1 VPAAIRAIT
10 LAFLALLATLLLPAV
25 AGAQGNAGIDQYTET
40 PPTADGE
47 SDGAA
52 FGASGNGGGSGSGAE
67 GEGGGG
73 EPLPADTRDALESLG
88 SDGAAAADIA
98 EATAPSSGSG
108 ADGGE
113 RGGFEA
119 SRPTGEGS
127 GGGSGD
133 GIGGVVDALAG
144 SDSEGLGV
152 TLPLILLL
160 SLLGVLGLVVSRSRT
175 GDPRTPR

>member
-10 LAFLALLATLLLPAV
+10 LAFLATLLLPAAM

-40 PPTADGE
+40 PPSADGE

-67 GEGGGG
+67 GAGGGG
-73 EPLPADTRDALESLG
+73 EPLPADARDALESLG
-88 SDGAAAADIA
+88 SDGVAAADIA
-98 EATAPSSGSG
+98 EATAPAAGDSGKPGGDRGEFSTSG
-108 ADGGE
+108 TTE
-113 RGGFEA
+113 
-119 SRPTGEGS
+119 EGS
-127 GGGSGD
+127 RDGSGD

-144 SDSEGLGV
+144 SDSEGLGF

-160 SLLGVLGLVVSRSRT
+160 SLLGVLGLVVSRNRA